1 MQLPV
6 SLSVYFTFC
15 RSLSFLVG
23 VHQPLVTEP
32 QHRPIEFEF
41 EFEFAVHGSQEGRFS
56 YFVHVSGV
64 SSDKGCVLLVMG
76 WCVAW
81 SVPHCRSVAHGG
93 VAGCL
98 TGLGPWG
105 TQILCSYCTAAD
117 TCG

>member
-15 RSLSFLVG
+15 CSLSFLVG

-41 EFEFAVHGSQEGRFS
+41 KFAVHGSQEGRFS

-76 WCVAW
+76 WCVVW

-105 TQILCSYCTAAD
+105 TAAD
-117 TCG
+117 TWG